1 MKEISEPGK
10 GGRAVGGGGGDPAVE
25 GWDVGSSEPPCA
37 TLILDYFRVT
47 TKTLEI
53 MFCLLSIQLLNS
65 QMIWKNHSIHSL
77 LKRYMLLHEK
87 SSNKYVIFKMI
98 KSSYW
103 YHVSL
108 FELLFKKC
116 KRNQSMTTS
125 KKITT
130 LRQLLFA
137 WDHFETS
144 NYEKRTGA
152 AIFVQRY

>member
-65 QMIWKNHSIHSL
+65 QLIWRNHSIHSL
-77 LKRYMLLHEK
+77 LMRYMLLHEK
-87 SSNKYVIFKMI
+87 SSYKYVIFKMV

-103 YHVSL
+103 YHASL

-116 KRNQSMTTS
+116 KTKSIHDYKQKNNYPT
-125 KKITT
+125 
-130 LRQLLFA
+130 A
-137 WDHFETS
+137 WEHFETS
-144 NYEKRTGA
+144 IYEKRTGVA
-152 AIFVQRY
+152 VFVQRY